1 MVNRVVWKFSP
12 ISKVNVRTVGFK
24 TSINKH
30 KIIAAGLFV
39 VCLSAC
45 TDAPV
50 KEFFCESTI
59 KEGGVNF
66 YKQQVVQL
74 SERQMCVN
82 WPSDLPVC
90 VQTNKP
96 LSLPWQINQET
107 QTKHQENLELRVTR
121 ESAVLQI
128 LQRQLPLAATSADE
142 RPASPLLRFEFKKR
156 PEVLTVLTSG
166 RRQFLQTTSCSTQ

>member
-1 MVNRVVWKFSP
+1 M
-12 ISKVNVRTVGFK
+12 RTVGFK

-30 KIIAAGLFV
+30 KVIAAGLFV

-82 WPSDLPVC
+82 WPSDLPMC

-107 QTKHQENLELRVTR
+107 QTKHQETLELRVTR

-166 RRQFLQTTSCSTQ
+166 VDKDPRVYACKPWAKRPWWIIY